1 MHILPLGVA
10 FVMGLLAKAG
20 GLPPLMGFLAAG
32 FALGALGMQNTPTLQ
47 HIADLGVTLL
57 LFTIGLKLHPRDLIA
72 PVVWATA
79 GAHMLLSALFAGAL
93 LLL

>member
-1 MHILPLGVA
+1 MQQLAPIDLAAVDVMHILPLGVA

-72 PVVWATA
+72 PHPRA
-79 GAHMLLSALFAGAL
+79 GSC
-93 LLL
+93 